1 MPAKVR
7 DSKLDTRTARKGLEV
22 RPDMPNKPYY
32 RLIEPGLH
40 LGYRKR
46 AGEPG
51 TWVVRRYGGEGRY
64 VVENL
69 RTSDGRLVIADD
81 YSEPDGNA
89 VLSFAQAQERAKAF
103 RPGADG
109 RNGSYTVN
117 DALDD
122 YFQFL
127 EGDGRA
133 KHSIMDAKGRANGLI
148 RPKLG
153 DVKVAELDAE
163 RLRTWRNNLAK
174 AAPRLRT
181 RKGEPQKHRA
191 ASDARAR
198 KATTNRVWTI
208 LRAALNHAFENRK
221 DITSDAAWRKVKP
234 FKSVDAARPGYLSV
248 AEAERLINACEPDF
262 RLLVQAALQTGARYS
277 ELARLT
283 VRDFNADGGTIH
295 IAQSKSG
302 KRRDI
307 VLADEGRAFF
317 AELTACRAGNEPMF
331 RRQWG
336 PSHQIRLMREAVAA
350 AKIEP
355 GISFHGLRHTWA
367 SLAVMN
373 GMPLMVVAR
382 NLGHADTRM
391 VEMHYGHLKQDYV
404 TEEIRKG
411 APKFGFKPNTRVVL
425 MK

>member
-1 MPAKVR
+1 MPRKVR
-7 DSKLDTRTARKGLEV
+7 DATLETRTARGRLKV
-22 RPDMPNKPYY
+22 AHKPYY

-40 LGYRKR
+40 LGYRKV
-46 AGEPG
+46 ASGPG
-51 TWVVRRYGGEGRY
+51 TWIARHYAGKGSY

-69 RTSDGRLVIADD
+69 RTTDGRLAVADD
-81 YSEPDGNA
+81 YSEPDGEA
-89 VLSFAQAQERAKAF
+89 VLSFGQAQERAKAF
-103 RPGADG
+103 RPGAAARG
-109 RNGSYTVN
+109 PYTVN

-122 YFQFL
+122 YFQSL

-133 KHSIMDAKGRANGLI
+133 NHSINDAKGRAEGLI

-153 DVKVAELDAE
+153 TVKVVELDFQ
-163 RLRTWRNNLAK
+163 LLKKWRDDLAK

-198 KATTNRVWTI
+198 RASTNRVWTI

-221 DITSDAAWRKVKP
+221 DITSDSPWRKVRP
-234 FKSVDAARPGYLSV
+234 FKDVDAARPGYLSV
-248 AEAERLINACEPDF
+248 AEAKRLINACEPDF
-262 RLLVQAALQTGARYS
+262 RLLAQAALQTGARYS

-283 VRDFNADGGTIH
+283 VRDFNADVGTVH
-295 IAQSKSG
+295 IAKSKSG

-307 VLADEGRAFF
+307 VLTDEGRAFF
-317 AELTACRAGNEPMF
+317 AELTAGRAGNEPMF
-331 RRQWG
+331 HRHWNASQQLRPMAG
-336 PSHQIRLMREAVAA
+336 AVEA
-350 AKIEP
+350 AKIKP
-355 GISFHGLRHTWA
+355 AISFHGLRHTWA

-391 VEMHYGHLKQDYV
+391 VEKHYGHLAPSYV
-404 TEEIRKG
+404 TEAIRKG
-411 APKFGFKPNTRVVL
+411 APRFGFKPSKRVVSL
-425 MK
+425 K